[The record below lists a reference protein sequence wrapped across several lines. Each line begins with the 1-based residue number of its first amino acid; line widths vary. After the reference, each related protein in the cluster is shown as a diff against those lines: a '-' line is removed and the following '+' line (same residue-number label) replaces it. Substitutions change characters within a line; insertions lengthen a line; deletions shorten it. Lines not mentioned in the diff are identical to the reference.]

1 MMFSKIN
8 AEIAINKIEL
18 DVEKAEQAIGKAIE
32 AKRLHPNDLCE
43 HTIDTVV
50 KKWDILSFITDEGYW
65 LVIENN
71 DGDDRHD
78 DTHCLRYPRLSTN
91 LALAHGVIPV
101 NLAHQFRD
109 AKKAL
114 DGVKAEA
121 IEADR
126 MPKAQRK
133 LLEVIDQL
141 GIDNVRELVGN
152 YDTRLSK
159 D

>member
-1 MMFSKIN
+1 MFSKIN
-8 AEIAINKIEL
+8 AEIAVNKIEL
-18 DVEKAEQAIGKAIE
+18 DVEKAEQAVGKAIE
-32 AKRLHPNDLCE
+32 AMRLHPNDLCE
-43 HTIDTVV
+43 HTINTVV
-50 KKWDILSFITDEGYW
+50 KKWGILSFITDEGYW

-71 DGDDRHD
+71 DSDDRD
-78 DTHCLRYPRLSTN
+78 EDTHCLRYPRLSIK

-101 NLAHQFRD
+101 NLQTQLED
-109 AKKAL
+109 AQKAL
-114 DGVKAEA
+114 DEVKAEA
-121 IEADR
+121 VEADR